1 MFFFFIIIQLMNRF
15 SQWTILSLNIISRPL
30 YDDSVCT
37 TQRILVPVN
46 NGQCFHLG
54 IPSFNM
60 AECLV
65 QTSLGSYLLSER
77 AGLMRIFNFP
87 CPLTKLG
94 ACIQYNTQE
103 LFFFSKRKKK
113 TREKKEQTPK
123 TNIVSKRLNAL
134 SEFKDAS
141 TVE

>member
-1 MFFFFIIIQLMNRF
+1 MFFLVIIIQLMNRF
-15 SQWTILSLNIISRPL
+15 SQWTNLSLNIISRPL
-30 YDDSVCT
+30 FDDSVCT

-60 AECLV
+60 AECLI

-77 AGLMRIFNFP
+77 AGLMWIFNFP

-94 ACIQYNTQE
+94 DCIQYIE
-103 LFFFSKRKKK
+103 FFFSSNRKKK
-113 TREKKEQTPK
+113 Q
-123 TNIVSKRLNAL
+123 SKNQ
-134 SEFKDAS
+134 KH
-141 TVE
+141 T